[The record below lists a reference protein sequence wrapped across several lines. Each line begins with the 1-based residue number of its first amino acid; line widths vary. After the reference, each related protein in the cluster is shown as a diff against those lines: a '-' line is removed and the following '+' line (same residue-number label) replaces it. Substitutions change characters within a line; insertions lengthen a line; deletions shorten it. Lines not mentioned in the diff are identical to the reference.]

1 MDDAERELILRSRQG
16 DGRAFERLVSP
27 YDRRI
32 LSLALDMVGNVEDA
46 QDVFQEALLAAYRG
60 LRGFRMESDFSTWLY
75 RIAVNG
81 AIKFRSQRRRRQEL
95 PVGTGPVELGQAS
108 DSPDQDVLNAELD
121 AQLNLALEQLSGQER
136 AAFTLCHR
144 QGIRIDQAAKLMDC
158 STGAVKSY
166 LFRGREKVKKNLQ
179 HYLEY

>member
-16 DGRAFERLVSP
+16 DGRAFERLVSQ

-32 LSLALDMVGNVEDA
+32 LGLAMDMVGNIEDA

-60 LRGFRMESDFSTWLY
+60 LPRFRMESDFSTWLH
-75 RIAVNG
+75 RIAVNR
-81 AIKFRSQRRRRQEL
+81 AIEFRSQRRRRKEL
-95 PVGTGPVELGQAS
+95 PAGAAPEEMAGPG
-108 DSPDQDVLNAELD
+108 DSPDREVLSAELRS
-121 AQLNLALEQLSGQER
+121 QLNLAMAQLSGQER

-144 QGIRIDQAAKLMDC
+144 QGLRIDHAAEIMDC
-158 STGAVKSY
+158 SSGAVKSY
-166 LFRGREKVKKNLQ
+166 LFRAREKVKRALQ